1 MQPHQ
6 AFEEMA
12 ATPLEGISL
21 ADMMGKIARLTQAV
35 LPGADEVSVTL
46 IERGDPTTVAFTGP
60 LAVAL
65 DERQYELGRG
75 PCLDSIQAGQ
85 PVRIS
90 CTGSEKRWREWAEHA
105 ASQGC
110 GSSLSVPV
118 PLQREVLAALNI
130 YSTREDAFDDASA
143 ELGITF
149 AAYAAVTLANKHLYD
164 AQGRVVEQL
173 QDAMRSRAVIEQAK
187 GIIMGERR
195 CTSDEAFEALV
206 SMSQDANRKL
216 RDVAQALVDETGG
229 WTARPV
235 SG

>member
-1 MQPHQ
+1 MEPQQ

-21 ADMMGKIARLTQAV
+21 SDMMGKIARLTQAV

-46 IERGDPTTVAFTGP
+46 IERGQPTTVAFTGP

-65 DERQYELGRG
+65 DERQYALGRG
-75 PCLDSIQAGQ
+75 PCLDSIDAGQ
-85 PVRIS
+85 PVRVAS
-90 CTGSEKRWREWAEHA
+90 TADEERWRDWAKQA
-105 ASQGC
+105 AEEGC

-118 PLQREVLAALNI
+118 PLQREVLAALNV
-130 YSTREDAFDDASA
+130 YSTRPDAFDDASA

-149 AAYAAVTLANKHLYD
+149 AAYAGVTLANKHLYD
-164 AQGRVVEQL
+164 AQGRIVEQL
-173 QDAMRSRAVIEQAK
+173 QNAMRSRAVIEQAK
-187 GIIMGERR
+187 GILMAERR
-195 CTSDEAFEALV
+195 CTAQEAFDVLV
-206 SMSQDANRKL
+206 HMSQEQNRKL
-216 RDVAQALVDETGG
+216 REVAQTLVDETGG